1 MLIIPSKPLTWKE
14 HISLAA
20 NTELWEGYVIL
31 PTEKGFQL
39 SLHKR
44 FLLPTTPP
52 HDRYYP
58 IALLETHDQCE
69 QLFQSIVDAMENGD
83 RVFRVKN
90 WLEKNALKIADLPT
104 V

>member
-44 FLLPTTPP
+44 FFLPTETP

-58 IALLETHDQCE
+58 IALLKTHDQCE

-83 RVFRVKN
+83 RVFRVKK
-90 WLEKNALKIADLPT
+90 LVREKRFKDR
-104 V
+104 